1 LKAWSEAFRL
11 EQFACRITFAPS
23 CRARGISSALAAQ
36 RQARYIEANISSDF
50 AEWEPSGP
58 ALFYYLKGPMS
69 FDLTEQRFIKETGL
83 EARVARIVEPVANG
97 LGFSLVRV
105 KITQEN
111 GCTLQIMA
119 EDEHGRF
126 TIVNCE
132 ALSKDLSP
140 VLDVEDPIDRE
151 YHLEVS
157 SPGID
162 RPLVR
167 RRDFQGYIG
176 HEAKIEL
183 GDMINGRKRFRGFI
197 KAVEDDAVIITL
209 PDAPAGTDPDHRLP
223 FRNLAEAKLVM
234 TDALMEKARL
244 DQEAHPIDD
253 DETETVEYA
262 DADVDDEDDISPEDA
277 AGTKPTKETH

>member
-1 LKAWSEAFRL
+1 
-11 EQFACRITFAPS
+11 
-23 CRARGISSALAAQ
+23 
-36 RQARYIEANISSDF
+36 
-50 AEWEPSGP
+50 
-58 ALFYYLKGPMS
+58 MS
-69 FDLTEQRFIKETGL
+69 FDLTEKRYIKETGL
-83 EARVARIVEPVANG
+83 EARISRIVEPVANG

-111 GCTLQIMA
+111 GMTLQIMA
-119 EDEHGRF
+119 EDENGRF

-132 ALSKDLSP
+132 TLSKDLSP

-167 RRDFQGYIG
+167 KRDFESYIG

-183 GDMINGRKRFRGFI
+183 ADMINGRKRFRGFI
-197 KAVEDDAVIITL
+197 KSVDDEAVTITL
-209 PDAPAGTDPDHRLP
+209 PDAPGGTDPDHRLLLST
-223 FRNLAEAKLVM
+223 LAEAKLVM

-253 DETETVEYA
+253 EDTETVEYQ
-262 DADVDDEDDISPEDA
+262 DSEDSQEI
-277 AGTKPTKETH
+277 H

>member
-1 LKAWSEAFRL
+1 M
-11 EQFACRITFAPS
+11 
-23 CRARGISSALAAQ
+23 G
-36 RQARYIEANISSDF
+36 
-50 AEWEPSGP
+50 
-58 ALFYYLKGPMS
+58 
-69 FDLTEQRFIKETGL
+69 FDLTEKRYIKETGL
-83 EARVARIVEPVANG
+83 EARISRIVEPVANG

-111 GCTLQIMA
+111 GMTLQIMA
-119 EDEHGRF
+119 EDENGRF

-132 ALSKDLSP
+132 TLSKDLSP

-167 RRDFQGYIG
+167 KRDFEAYIG

-183 GDMINGRKRFRGFI
+183 SDMINGRKRFRGFI
-197 KAVEDDAVIITL
+197 KSVDDEAVTITL
-209 PDAPAGTDPDHRLP
+209 PDAPGGTDPDHRLL
-223 FRNLAEAKLVM
+223 FSTLAEAKLVM

-253 DETETVEYA
+253 DETETVEIA
-262 DADVDDEDDISPEDA
+262 DNDNDDEDDTS
-277 AGTKPTKETH
+277 KESN

>member
-1 LKAWSEAFRL
+1 
-11 EQFACRITFAPS
+11 
-23 CRARGISSALAAQ
+23 
-36 RQARYIEANISSDF
+36 
-50 AEWEPSGP
+50 
-58 ALFYYLKGPMS
+58 MS
-69 FDLTEQRFIKETGL
+69 FDLTAKRYIKETGL
-83 EARVARIVEPVANG
+83 EARISAIVEPVANG

-119 EDEHGRF
+119 EDENGRF

-167 RRDFQGYIG
+167 QRDFAAYVG
-176 HEAKIEL
+176 HEVKIEL
-183 GDMINGRKRFRGFI
+183 NDMINGRKRFRGFI
-197 KAVEDDAVIITL
+197 KSVDDEAVVITL
-209 PDAPAGTDPDHRLP
+209 PDAPGGTDPDHRL
-223 FRNLAEAKLVM
+223 LLITIGEAKLVM
-234 TDALMEKARL
+234 TDALMERARL

-253 DETETVEYA
+253 EETETVEYA
-262 DADVDDEDDISPEDA
+262 EADNDDESSQ
-277 AGTKPTKETH
+277 ETN

>member
-1 LKAWSEAFRL
+1 
-11 EQFACRITFAPS
+11 
-23 CRARGISSALAAQ
+23 
-36 RQARYIEANISSDF
+36 
-50 AEWEPSGP
+50 
-58 ALFYYLKGPMS
+58 MS
-69 FDLTEQRFIKETGL
+69 FDLTEKRYIKETGL
-83 EARVARIVEPVANG
+83 EARISRIVEPVANG

-111 GCTLQIMA
+111 GMTLQIMA
-119 EDEHGRF
+119 EDENGRF

-132 ALSKDLSP
+132 TLSKDLSP

-167 RRDFQGYIG
+167 RRDFAAHVG
-176 HEAKIEL
+176 HEVKIEL

-197 KAVEDDAVIITL
+197 KAVDDEAVTITL
-209 PDAPAGTDPDHRLP
+209 PDAPGGNDPDHRLLLST
-223 FRNLAEAKLVM
+223 LAEAKLVM

-253 DETETVEYA
+253 EETETVEYA
-262 DADVDDEDDISPEDA
+262 EADNDDESSEE
-277 AGTKPTKETH
+277 TK